1 MFSVIQLSC
10 DITDGN
16 EVPEHPLSHRERSSH
31 LVDLVL
37 GGEVG
42 GDVPGLVARHLSAPV
57 EGVDEGEPVGG
68 VRLLRV
74 LQPLEEEVTWEV
86 DRKTD
91 DSQPGED
98 AGVQQAQTDWNSLR
112 TNFKVPSFNLTSL
125 KNVVLTDLFAL

>member
-1 MFSVIQLSC
+1 M
-10 DITDGN
+10 
-16 EVPEHPLSHRERSSH
+16 
-31 LVDLVL
+31 VDLVL

-57 EGVDEGEPVGG
+57 KGVDEGEPVGG

-91 DSQPGED
+91 DSEPGED
-98 AGVQQAQTDWNSLR
+98 AGIEETETDWNSLDR
-112 TNFKVPSFNLTSL
+112 MFTR
-125 KNVVLTDLFAL
+125 

>member
-1 MFSVIQLSC
+1 M
-10 DITDGN
+10 
-16 EVPEHPLSHRERSSH
+16 
-31 LVDLVL
+31 
-37 GGEVG
+37 G
-42 GDVPGLVARHLSAPV
+42 GDVPGLVARHLTAPV
-57 EGVDEGEPVGG
+57 KGVDEGEPVGG

-125 KNVVLTDLFAL
+125 KNVVLTNLFAL